1 VNKVIKGYQKFS
13 ATPKYMVY
21 NWVSDFA
28 CWIEKF
34 DGWSWNV
41 CYTSPAEDS
50 NREGLP
56 WCSVNKVI
64 KGYQKLS
71 ATPKYIVYNWA
82 GDSACWIEVWWLYI
96 FPSDATLLFCW
107 HQIRIII
114 TSFTWVSMAVDLFVL
129 YGFFNFCNGSQC
141 YVQVSC
147 PNCRCPV
154 SWFVYLDLVCLEEY
168 LWLFFIKKY
177 IKIIFFI
184 FKKLF
189 LILVN
194 NLKILKNINFK

>member
-21 NWVSDFA
+21 NWA

-82 GDSACWIEVWWLYI
+82 GDSACWIEK
-96 FPSDATLLFCW
+96 FD
-107 HQIRIII
+107 
-114 TSFTWVSMAVDLFVL
+114 
-129 YGFFNFCNGSQC
+129 G
-141 YVQVSC
+141 
-147 PNCRCPV
+147 
-154 SWFVYLDLVCLEEY
+154 
-168 LWLFFIKKY
+168 
-177 IKIIFFI
+177 
-184 FKKLF
+184 
-189 LILVN
+189 
-194 NLKILKNINFK
+194 